1 MNMIRS
7 VLLAT
12 ALPLLLAGC
21 FGSGERTLQGYVE
34 GTYIYV
40 SAESAGRVVARP
52 AAAGSRVNAGDV
64 LFSLDDADQKA
75 AVAGAEARLAQ
86 ARAQLANLQTGKRDE
101 EVAVLAAAVS
111 SARTTFQNTQDDYR
125 RKLQL
130 FAKGVVPQ
138 SAVDVAK
145 TATDTA
151 QAQVDSTERQLQ
163 VSRLPAR
170 PEEIEASERNVAAQE
185 AALEQA
191 KIQLDRRQIK
201 APAAGLVE
209 ETFYEPGELVAT
221 SQPVVSLLPDANR
234 KVRFFLPEPLL
245 ATVKPGMT
253 IAIGCDGCTTGLQAE
268 IELVSTAAEF
278 TPPIIYS
285 KDSRDK
291 LVFRVDAKPLG
302 AAADLKVG
310 QPLDISLPLTGT
322 GG

>member
-1 MNMIRS
+1 MTRS
-7 VLLAT
+7 FALAA

-21 FGSGERTLQGYVE
+21 FGGSAPTLQGYIE
-34 GTYIYV
+34 GTYVYI
-40 SAESAGRVVARP
+40 SAESGGRVVARP
-52 AAAGSRVNAGDV
+52 AVAGSRVNEGDV
-64 LFSLDDADQKA
+64 LFALDDADQKA

-111 SARTTFQNTQDDYR
+111 SARTTFQNAQDDYR

-130 FAKGVVPQ
+130 LGKGVVPQ
-138 SAVDVAK
+138 SVVDAAK

-191 KIQLDRRQIK
+191 KIQLDRRRIK

-209 ETFYEPGELVAT
+209 ETFYEPGELVAAN
-221 SQPVVSLLPDANR
+221 QPVVSLLPDANR

-245 ATVKPGMT
+245 AAVKPGMT
-253 IAIGCDGCTTGLQAE
+253 ISIGCDGCASGLQAE
-268 IELVSTAAEF
+268 VELVSTAAEY

-310 QPLDISLPLTGT
+310 QPLDIHLTAPT
-322 GG
+322 P